1 MTDKKNDTA
10 GLWLKEAKSGLKYC
24 TGYLTVTEPG
34 VYTMALFNS
43 DSVNPKAPKF
53 NLKLGKLE
61 GEELEKYLA
70 WQEKLAQ
77 RKAEGES
84 DDIAF

>member
-1 MTDKKNDTA
+1 MTDKKNDSV

-24 TGYLTVTEPG
+24 SGYLNITEPG

-43 DSVNPKAPKF
+43 DSANPKAPKF

-61 GEELEKYLA
+61 GEELDKYLA
-70 WQEKLAQ
+70 WQNKLAQ
-77 RKAEGES
+77 KQAGGHS